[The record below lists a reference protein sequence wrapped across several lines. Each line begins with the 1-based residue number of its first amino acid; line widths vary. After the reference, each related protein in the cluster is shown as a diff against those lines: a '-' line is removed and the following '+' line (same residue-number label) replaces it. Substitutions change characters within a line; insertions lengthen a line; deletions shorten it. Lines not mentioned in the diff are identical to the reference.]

1 MKGKHMRRT
10 KRSWK
15 RGCCAVAAA
24 LTTGAVFQLSSCT
37 INEDGVLS
45 AFADPSGF
53 ADLGAQWH
61 ENSVLG
67 RLLNIDGSVQ
77 INFGEDD

>member
-1 MKGKHMRRT
+1 MRRT
-10 KRSWK
+10 KRNWK
-15 RGCCAVAAA
+15 RGGFAVAAA

-37 INEDGVLS
+37 ISDDGVLS

-61 ENSVLG
+61 EDSVLG
-67 RLLNIDGSVQ
+67 RLFNIDGSVQ
-77 INFGEDD
+77 VNFGEED